1 MEIIP
6 LISAC
11 DVAIQRMRVEQNRDV
26 RTQAKACLLLGR
38 YYKEQGELDKAEAL
52 YQRAFAKARSLQAHD
67 IEADA
72 CSGLG
77 LMYQV
82 KGRMDK
88 AVEYLNAAFAINSQH
103 RDNERLAVN
112 YSNRGFIAQLQGKIA
127 EAQELHIRAQQLH
140 TALGNRAYWA
150 SDAGYPT
157 KIRP

>member
-6 LISAC
+6 LIPER
-11 DVAIQRMRVEQNRDV
+11 DVAIQCAHAAQDRDV
-26 RTQAKACLLLGR
+26 RTQGKACLLLGR

-82 KGRMDK
+82 MGRMDK
-88 AVEYLNAAFAINSQH
+88 AVEYLNAAFEINSQR

-112 YSNRGFIAQLQGKIA
+112 YSN
-127 EAQELHIRAQQLH
+127 
-140 TALGNRAYWA
+140 N
-150 SDAGYPT
+150 
-157 KIRP
+157 